1 MSPRA
6 TLVSAIKGIT
16 THFTFLS
23 KRGRADE
30 RTLVDS
36 GATENFM
43 DHSMVRRLGI
53 GMRRLPVPRRIF
65 NVDGTEN
72 IAGQLT
78 EFCTLRVRKG
88 LENHLQTFYI
98 TALGAD
104 RAILGYPWLKTFN
117 PRINWGEGKILG
129 LEIQIETCGLGKQ
142 RKEVLGRVLEAAR
155 KDPAWENGDE
165 VIIMAASAHTSQQWA
180 IEANKR
186 SQLVPTLPEIGRAHV

>member
-16 THFTFLS
+16 THLTFLS

-30 RTLVDS
+30 RVLVDS

-53 GMRRLPVPRRIF
+53 GTRKLPVPRRIF

-88 LENHLQTFYI
+88 DKNRLQTFYI

-104 RAILGYPWLKTFN
+104 RAILGYLWLRTFN
-117 PRINWGEGKILG
+117 PRINWEEGKILG
-129 LEIQIETCGLGKQ
+129 PEIRIETCGLGKQ
-142 RKEVLGRVLEAAR
+142 RREVLGRVLEAAR
-155 KDPAWENGDE
+155 RDPVWEEGDE
-165 VIIMAASAHTSQQWA
+165 VIITATSVHTSQQWA
-180 IEANKR
+180 IEANRRK
-186 SQLVPTLPEIGRAHV
+186 QTVPTLLVWYQ